1 MTLAA
6 TAVSITPL
14 APPRFTVVSTE
25 PEADPEN
32 DSEIDAGID
41 ARAVPLPVG
50 AAQQAPHLR
59 SRNPSPRTRGGAHLP
74 LVPGSVR
81 AGAREAAARRRAET
95 VVRIAL
101 EVFDGHRPLAHLVP
115 YASPE
120 VLRYVAA
127 GVPRRGHGPPH
138 GVLRSLHC
146 RPVERTGAE
155 VTAVCRFG
163 DRARAL
169 AARLD
174 LTPTGD
180 WRCTALRV
188 L

>member
-6 TAVSITPL
+6 TAVPITTL
-14 APPRFTVVSTE
+14 ALPRFAVVSTE
-25 PEADPEN
+25 PE
-32 DSEIDAGID
+32 SDAELDVG
-41 ARAVPLPVG
+41 ANPAPVG
-50 AAQQAPHLR
+50 TAEQAPHLR
-59 SRNPSPRTRGGAHLP
+59 SRTPSPRTRGGAHLP

-95 VVRIAL
+95 VVRTVL
-101 EVFDGHRPLAHLVP
+101 EVFDGHRPLTHLVP

-127 GVPRRGHGPPH
+127 GVPRRGPGPPH

-146 RPVERTGAE
+146 RPVDRTGAE

-163 DRARAL
+163 DRVRAL